1 LKGIL
6 TEVAWWGEVEWRM
19 DGRQMEVESAQH
31 GQKRHAEDNLEN
43 EQRLAKRFNALN
55 LGTFIFSISCW

>member
-1 LKGIL
+1 
-6 TEVAWWGEVEWRM
+6 M